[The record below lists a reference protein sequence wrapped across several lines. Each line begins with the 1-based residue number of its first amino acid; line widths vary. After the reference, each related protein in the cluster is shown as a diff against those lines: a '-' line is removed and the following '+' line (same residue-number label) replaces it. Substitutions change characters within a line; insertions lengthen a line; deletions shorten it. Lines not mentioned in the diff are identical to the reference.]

1 MDETQARQ
9 MKDQH
14 SRDEAEL
21 RRSQQLAAGGEYSP
35 VESSPQHGA
44 AGLPGEGDEAAAV
57 EQYEMALSV
66 ERSAWEC
73 FRSLSHRSDSAAE
86 WQAWRSAVEAR
97 DRATRVLINYL
108 LEDMVRMQPYGAG
121 ADPVPPR

>member
-21 RRSQQLAAGGEYSP
+21 RRSQQLSAGDEFSP

-44 AGLPGEGDEAAAV
+44 ARLGDGGNEVTAMGD
-57 EQYEMALSV
+57 YEMALSA
-66 ERSAWEC
+66 ERSAWER
-73 FRSLSHRSDSAAE
+73 FHSLSHRSDSAAE
-86 WQAWRSAVEAR
+86 WQHWRSAVEAR
-97 DRATRVLINYL
+97 DRATRVLINHF
-108 LEDMVRMQPYGAG
+108 LEEMARTQAQAGGA
-121 ADPVPPR
+121 

>member
-21 RRSQQLAAGGEYSP
+21 RRSQQISAGDEFSP

-44 AGLPGEGDEAAAV
+44 APPGDGGNEATVV
-57 EQYEMALSV
+57 EDYEMALGT
-66 ERSAWEC
+66 ERSAWER
-73 FRSLSHRSDSAAE
+73 FRSLSRRSVPQQAQGAGGAAAR
-86 WQAWRSAVEAR
+86 QAR
-97 DRATRVLINYL
+97 DRDAARDAGVLSSPA
-108 LEDMVRMQPYGAG
+108 MWRSPA
-121 ADPVPPR
+121 PPPSP

>member
-21 RRSQQLAAGGEYSP
+21 RRSEQLSAGDEFSP

-44 AGLPGEGDEAAAV
+44 APPGDGGNEASAV
-57 EQYEMALSV
+57 EGYEMALST
-66 ERSAWEC
+66 ERSAWER
-73 FRSLSHRSDSAAE
+73 FRSLSHRSDSTPE
-86 WQAWRSAVEAR
+86 WQEWRAAVEAR
-97 DRATRVLINYL
+97 DRATRVLINRF
-108 LEDMVRMQPYGAG
+108 LEEMAHTQPQDGGATP
-121 ADPVPPR
+121 AA

>member
-14 SRDEAEL
+14 ARDEAEL
-21 RRSQQLAAGGEYSP
+21 RRSQQLSAGDEFSP

-44 AGLPGEGDEAAAV
+44 GPLSDREDEATV
-57 EQYEMALSV
+57 VGEYETALST
-66 ERSAWEC
+66 ERSAWER

-86 WQAWRSAVEAR
+86 WQQWRSAVEAR
-97 DRATRVLINYL
+97 DRATRVLINHF
-108 LEDMVRMQPYGAG
+108 LEGMASPQAHAG
-121 ADPVPPR
+121 GD